1 MKASLECNSPQP
13 MKRLLAQATA
23 AELPE
28 IIDSNDHV

>member
-1 MKASLECNSPQP
+1 MKAFLECKSPQP

-28 IIDSNDHV
+28 IFDLNDHV